1 MQITDNSGESSVGI
15 ATLHLY
21 LDKLTPLRQIDLK
34 IIEGQQYLVVTGP
47 KATFVS
53 NSFSWGRVDEWTRT
67 LSQATTMLG
76 CPLSPEVLQQIPPD
90 EERTIQVSHQS
101 GSKGLGRL

>member
-1 MQITDNSGESSVGI
+1 MQITDYSGESSVGI

-21 LDKLTPLRQIDLK
+21 MDKLTPLRQIDLK

-53 NSFSWGRVDEWTRT
+53 NSFRWGRLDEWTKS
-67 LSQATTMLG
+67 LSQATTILG
-76 CPLSPEVLQQIPPD
+76 CPLSLEVLQQIPSD

>member
-1 MQITDNSGESSVGI
+1 MQITDYSGESSVGI

-21 LDKLTPLRQIDLK
+21 MDKLTPLRQIDLK

-67 LSQATTMLG
+67 LSQATAILG
-76 CPLSPEVLQQIPPD
+76 CPVPPEVLQQIP
-90 EERTIQVSHQS
+90 
-101 GSKGLGRL
+101 SKAEIMTKRRS